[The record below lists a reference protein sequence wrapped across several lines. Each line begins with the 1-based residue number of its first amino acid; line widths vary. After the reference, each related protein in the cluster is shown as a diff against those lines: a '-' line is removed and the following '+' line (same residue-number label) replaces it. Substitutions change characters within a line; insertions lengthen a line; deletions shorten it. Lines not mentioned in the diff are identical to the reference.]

1 MILGLGKIDSAF
13 HLFSGSVNEYQA
25 CLGTKPWGFS
35 LETDHL
41 IETSALA
48 PQRPIVTCTEMG
60 TIGLGSHGLRMS
72 SKRKS
77 PPTKFT
83 PDDLSNG
90 LHHHRASSD
99 LLDTHHSHPFNTPPI
114 PEVEENPLNLQ
125 QGSFDNDNRLTNEA
139 QYTFDDDEEEH
150 FLDNMTSSPGASD
163 SCSPY
168 PSRLADQDSDSVT
181 SDPEG
186 RSEGGALSNC
196 GASSAF
202 AHTSRKQ
209 RLLQS
214 VSDSGKGLNPTES
227 DSDSDPGCYSGSEC
241 GLSSNADQ
249 RLSSPGQSRTMEPV
263 PSPGSSHHSD
273 VGSGRPVNRRSM
285 DDVVKKLTSKMHNSA
300 SLSETAQG
308 LFPLDPISFQMDSS
322 NRKQTNGDS
331 AGGRRSERV
340 LVENEDLKVTL
351 SDNMSSVDKQRV
363 LTDLINQLQQMKSR
377 LEEQQLQENEPSTSL
392 SCGKESAGKSPT
404 VRLKRLGMAAA
415 SAGGPRLNLQGTPL
429 PCVCI

>member
-1 MILGLGKIDSAF
+1 
-13 HLFSGSVNEYQA
+13 
-25 CLGTKPWGFS
+25 
-35 LETDHL
+35 
-41 IETSALA
+41 
-48 PQRPIVTCTEMG
+48 
-60 TIGLGSHGLRMS
+60 MS

-90 LHHHRASSD
+90 LHTHRTPSDALDPHHP
-99 LLDTHHSHPFNTPPI
+99 HPFTTPPI

-125 QGSFDNDNRLTNEA
+125 QVLFDSNNRLTNEV
-139 QYTFDDDEEEH
+139 TFEDDEEEN

-168 PSRLADQDSDSVT
+168 PSRLADQDSDSAT

-186 RSEGGALSNC
+186 RCDVGALGNS

-214 VSDSGKGLNPTES
+214 VSDSSGKALHHPAES
-227 DSDSDPGCYSGSEC
+227 DSDSDAGCYSGSEC
-241 GLSSNADQ
+241 GLSSNMEQ

-285 DDVVKKLTSKMHNSA
+285 DDVVKKLTSKMHTSA
-300 SLSETAQG
+300 SLNDTVSGLRLSEFDTET
-308 LFPLDPISFQMDSS
+308 S
-322 NRKQTNGDS
+322 NRKQTNGDNS
-331 AGGRRSERV
+331 DGRPAGRV
-340 LVENEDLKVTL
+340 LVESDDLKVTL
-351 SDNMSSVDKQRV
+351 SNTMSISDKQKI
-363 LTDLINQLQQMKSR
+363 LSDLIDELQKVKA
-377 LEEQQLQENEPSTSL
+377 SL
-392 SCGKESAGKSPT
+392 DQREVKVLSA
-404 VRLKRLGMAAA
+404 VY
-415 SAGGPRLNLQGTPL
+415 LNLHIIWFLFEMT
-429 PCVCI
+429 IEI